1 MSPRNCFTSLG
12 FLGGNIACIL
22 SSFSG
27 TGAIPSPDMICP
39 RYCMCFLRKLH
50 LISFNFKSALLNHS
64 KRSLRCFRCVS
75 ISGLNTKMSSR

>member
-1 MSPRNCFTSLG
+1 MSPKNCFTSLG
-12 FLGGNIACIL
+12 FLGGNIAHIF

-50 LISFNFKSALLNHS
+50 LISFNYKSALLNLS
-64 KRSLRCFRCVS
+64 KKSLRSFKCVS
-75 ISGLNTKMSSR
+75 ISGLNTTMLSK